1 MYVVYI
7 NNEKVATF
15 SDKMGARRYARL
27 NAGINGNAIV
37 KSI

>member
-1 MYVVYI
+1 MYGVYI

-15 SDKMGARRYARL
+15 SDKQSARRYARL
-27 NAGINGNAIV
+27 NTGINGNAIV